1 MKRQIISLLA
11 VLTLLVG
18 FSGSAW
24 AADFNTAFEAY
35 QAGNYE
41 AAVDEVNAYIEG
53 APNAWQGHWLLGISL
68 GKLGRGSEGLT
79 SLRKAYDLE
88 PNEPRVWF
96 SLAEA
101 YMAND
106 RASDAATLLQQVDAG
121 SLPAN
126 AKPAYNQLLAK
137 ALADSGQGAAAMAPL
152 REAADANPNDAKAQY
167 AYGAAAQN
175 AGDQAAAVSA
185 LGKAVELDG
194 DNPAYLKAYYQ
205 ALAIEGRQKSG
216 DAGVAAWQQAVPAA
230 QQLVSVEP
238 GYDSL
243 MKLAG
248 AQLGARDYGAAV
260 DTYRQAAQSGSNW
273 EPHYYMGQAYTMQE
287 QYSSAVTALQ
297 QALSAASG
305 SDAQSQIW
313 RQLGFVH
320 EKQDAFDEAIQAYQR
335 AGDSSSVSRVQ
346 ENKETAEYN
355 EQVEQENRD
364 AEERRRE
371 EERIKEELENLPGG
385 REPDRR

>member
-11 VLTLLVG
+11 VLTLLVA
-18 FSGSAW
+18 FSGSAS
-24 AADFNTAFEAY
+24 AADFNTAYEAY
-35 QAGNYE
+35 QAGNYQ

-53 APNAWQGHWLLGISL
+53 APNAWQGHWLLGSSL
-68 GKLGRGSEGLT
+68 VKLGRSSEGLT

-96 SLAEA
+96 SLAQA
-101 YMAND
+101 YMANG
-106 RASDAATLLQQVDAG
+106 RASDAAALLQQVDAG

-137 ALADSGQGAAAMAPL
+137 ALSDSGQGAAALAPL
-152 REAADANPNDAKAQY
+152 REAANANPNDAKAQF

-194 DNPAYLKAYYQ
+194 ENPSYLKAYYQ

-216 DAGVAAWQQAVPAA
+216 DAGAAAWQKALPAA
-230 QQLVSVEP
+230 QKLVSLEP
-238 GYDSL
+238 GYDSQ

-248 AQLGARDYGAAV
+248 AQLGAKDYGAAI
-260 DTYRQAAQSGSNW
+260 DSYRQAAQSGGNW
-273 EPHYYMGQAYTMQE
+273 EPHFYMGQAYTMQQ

-320 EKQDAFDEAIQAYQR
+320 EKQNAFDEAIQAYQR
-335 AGDSSSVSRVQ
+335 AGDSGSVSRVQ

-355 EQVEQENRD
+355 EQVEQENRET
-364 AEERRRE
+364 EERRRE
-371 EERIKEELENLPGG
+371 EERIKRELEELPGG

>member
-11 VLTLLVG
+11 VLTLLPLTG
-18 FSGSAW
+18 AAW
-24 AADFNTAFEAY
+24 AGWEEAVAAY
-35 QAGNYE
+35 QAGNYQ
-41 AAVDEVNAYIEG
+41 AAADEVGPYVEQ
-53 APNAWQGHWLLGISL
+53 APDNWQGHWLLGNSL
-68 GKLGRGSEGLT
+68 VKLGRSSEGLT

-88 PNEPRVWF
+88 PNQPQVWF

-101 YMAND
+101 YLANG
-106 RASDAATLLQQVDAG
+106 RASDAAALLQQVDA
-121 SLPAN
+121 SALPAN

-137 ALADSGQGAAAMAPL
+137 ALADSGQGAAALAPL
-152 REAADANPNDAKAQY
+152 REAANANSNDAKAQF

-175 AGDQAAAVSA
+175 AGDLDAAAAA

-194 DNPAYLKAYYQ
+194 DNPAYLKAYVQ
-205 ALAIEGRQKSG
+205 TLFLQGRQKSG
-216 DAGVAAWQQAVPAA
+216 DAGAVAFRQAVPAA

-248 AQLGARDYGAAV
+248 AQLGAKDYGAAV
-260 DTYRQAAQSGSNW
+260 DTYRQAAQSGGNW
-273 EPHYYMGQAYTMQE
+273 EAHYYMGQAYTMQQ

-305 SDAQSQIW
+305 SDAQSRIW
-313 RQLGFVH
+313 RQLGFVY

-355 EQVEQENRD
+355 EQVDQENTD
-364 AEERRRE
+364 AAERREE
-371 EERIKEELENLPGG
+371 EERIKEELERLPGG

>member
-1 MKRQIISLLA
+1 MKRQITSLLA

-35 QAGNYE
+35 QAGNYQ

-68 GKLGRGSEGLT
+68 SKLGRSSEGLT

-96 SLAEA
+96 ALAEA
-101 YMAND
+101 YMANG
-106 RASDAATLLQQVDAG
+106 RASEAAALLQQVDT
-121 SLPAN
+121 STLPAN

-137 ALADSGQGAAAMAPL
+137 ALADSGQGAAALAPL
-152 REAADANPNDAKAQY
+152 REAANTNPNDAKAQY

-216 DAGVAAWQQAVPAA
+216 DAGVAAWQKALPAA
-230 QQLVSVEP
+230 QKLVSLEP
-238 GYDSL
+238 GYASL

-248 AQLGARDYGAAV
+248 AQLGAKDYGAAV
-260 DTYRQAAQSGSNW
+260 DTYRQAAQSGSSW
-273 EPHYYMGQAYTMQE
+273 EPHYYMGQAYTMQQ

-335 AGDSSSVSRVQ
+335 AGDSSAVSRVQ

-355 EQVEQENRD
+355 EQVEREN
-364 AEERRRE
+364 AEAEARREE
-371 EERIKEELENLPGG
+371 EERIKRELEELPGG

>member
-11 VLTLLVG
+11 VLTLLVA
-18 FSGSAW
+18 FSGSAR
-24 AADFNTAFEAY
+24 AADFNTAYEAY
-35 QAGNYE
+35 QAGNYQ

-53 APNAWQGHWLLGISL
+53 APNAWQGHWLLGSSL
-68 GKLGRGSEGLT
+68 VKLGRGSEGLS

-101 YMAND
+101 YMANG
-106 RASDAATLLQQVDAG
+106 RASDAAALLQQVDA
-121 SLPAN
+121 STLPAN

-137 ALADSGQGAAAMAPL
+137 ALADSGQGAAALAPL
-152 REAADANPNDAKAQY
+152 REAANANPNDARAQF

-194 DNPAYLKAYYQ
+194 DNPAYLKGYYQ

-216 DAGVAAWQQAVPAA
+216 AAGVAAWQKAVPAA
-230 QQLVSVEP
+230 QKLVSVEP
-238 GYDSL
+238 GYASL

-248 AQLGARDYGAAV
+248 AQLGAKEYGAAV

-273 EPHYYMGQAYTMQE
+273 EPHYYMGQAYTMQQ
-287 QYSSAVTALQ
+287 QYSSAITALQ
-297 QALSAASG
+297 QALSAASS
-305 SDAQSQIW
+305 SDAQRQIW
-313 RQLGFVH
+313 RQLGFVY

-355 EQVEQENRD
+355 EQVEQEN
-364 AEERRRE
+364 AEAAARREE
-371 EERIKEELENLPGG
+371 EERIKRELEELPGG